1 MGRFVALVD
10 YWCYRSCLG
19 LWMEKY
25 VSEREE
31 ENRGRQMGDL
41 WRRKKSPYSEEIPN
55 EEYPLL

>member
-1 MGRFVALVD
+1 
-10 YWCYRSCLG
+10 
-19 LWMEKY
+19 MEKY